1 MAFQPLHLNAPNRN
15 FVTSSKDCT
24 AKVWD
29 AVSAKMKF
37 QLSGH
42 SKSVTTC
49 AWSGE
54 NVIVTGAQDRFV
66 KLWDGDSGKLLK
78 TLSEHAHWVNFV
90 ALSSEWVIRSGAFD
104 PINQVINHEP
114 MPTDDVNL
122 RLTAETRYNKFKAS
136 QNNTERLV
144 TCSDDFTLNLWN
156 LSDKASKKS
165 LARMTGHQNVVM
177 NVKFSPDGRTIAS
190 CALDRSIRLWN
201 GVTGQFLE
209 RLCGHVN
216 SVYQIVWSPDSRLLM
231 SGSAD
236 STCKLW
242 TMKTRSFH
250 SDLPGHADEVYA
262 IDWSPDGTIAASGG
276 KDKLLKVWRR

>member
-1 MAFQPLHLNAPNRN
+1 MAFQPLHLNAPSRN

-29 AVSAKMKF
+29 AISAKMKF

-54 NVIVTGAQDRFV
+54 NVIITGAQDRFV

-122 RLTAETRYNKFKAS
+122 RLTAETRYNKFKSS

-144 TCSDDFTLNLWN
+144 TCSDDFTGCVIM
-156 LSDKASKKS
+156 A
-165 LARMTGHQNVVM
+165 
-177 NVKFSPDGRTIAS
+177 
-190 CALDRSIRLWN
+190 
-201 GVTGQFLE
+201 
-209 RLCGHVN
+209 
-216 SVYQIVWSPDSRLLM
+216 
-231 SGSAD
+231 
-236 STCKLW
+236 
-242 TMKTRSFH
+242 
-250 SDLPGHADEVYA
+250 
-262 IDWSPDGTIAASGG
+262 
-276 KDKLLKVWRR
+276 

>member
-1 MAFQPLHLNAPNRN
+1 
-15 FVTSSKDCT
+15 
-24 AKVWD
+24 
-29 AVSAKMKF
+29 
-37 QLSGH
+37 
-42 SKSVTTC
+42 
-49 AWSGE
+49 
-54 NVIVTGAQDRFV
+54 
-66 KLWDGDSGKLLK
+66 
-78 TLSEHAHWVNFV
+78 
-90 ALSSEWVIRSGAFD
+90 
-104 PINQVINHEP
+104 
-114 MPTDDVNL
+114 
-122 RLTAETRYNKFKAS
+122 
-136 QNNTERLV
+136 
-144 TCSDDFTLNLWN
+144 
-156 LSDKASKKS
+156 
-165 LARMTGHQNVVM
+165 MTGHQNVVM

-201 GVTGQFLE
+201 GVSGQFLE
-209 RLCGHVN
+209 RLLADILSKYSRFSFCKYKNCKNIFLRGHVN